1 MYSNPRVVIRENA
14 PIDTEIQYN
23 QSISNSHKC
32 IKQCLNKYVFGL
44 CVFCLKG
51 RFPSLPQDFK
61 VYTVTLSVFHCQR
74 CQIRTLDHGLK

>member
-44 CVFCLKG
+44 CVFASRGGFPLCPKILK
-51 RFPSLPQDFK
+51 
-61 VYTVTLSVFHCQR
+61 YTQ
-74 CQIRTLDHGLK
+74 